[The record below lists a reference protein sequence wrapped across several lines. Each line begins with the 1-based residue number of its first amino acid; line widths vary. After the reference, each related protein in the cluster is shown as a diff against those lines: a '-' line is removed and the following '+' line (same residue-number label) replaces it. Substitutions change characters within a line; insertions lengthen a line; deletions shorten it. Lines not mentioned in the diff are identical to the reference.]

1 MSDLVA
7 PLSIIAQTVWL
18 PTWAWVNGNSEGLH
32 LLNFDIPVG
41 TDSQLVIIWSITVV
55 ATASVLTGIKYG
67 IRRISETCFCFGL
80 ALMTCV
86 LFLDNTVYILNL
98 YVQSMGYYFQYIL
111 QIGFHC
117 DAFEQLGPS
126 AGAEDRGRHVP
137 DGFVTTDGPA
147 GWMNGW
153 TIFYWGWWI
162 AWCPFVT

>member
-1 MSDLVA
+1 
-7 PLSIIAQTVWL
+7 
-18 PTWAWVNGNSEGLH
+18 
-32 LLNFDIPVG
+32 
-41 TDSQLVIIWSITVV
+41 
-55 ATASVLTGIKYG
+55 
-67 IRRISETCFCFGL
+67 
-80 ALMTCV
+80 MTCV